1 MTQLHGVM
9 LDIDG
14 TLVDSNDA
22 NAHYDDSPLVKGI
35 SNSAS

>member
-1 MTQLHGVM
+1 MTQLHGVI

-22 NAHYDDSPLVKGI
+22 NAHYDESPLVKGI
-35 SNSAS
+35 PTSTS

>member
-1 MTQLHGVM
+1 MTNLRGVI

-22 NAHYDDSPLVKGI
+22 HALAWVEAPDRKSVV
-35 SNSAS
+35 